1 MGPDKTGWV
10 SARQGWG
17 LAVPDRMAAGL
28 VNNHAGQR
36 GRGMKSSE
44 PKLSRRE
51 KLGIAAVV
59 IALSPVLA
67 MVLFMFVVGPWFIV
81 IKWVLG

>member
-1 MGPDKTGWV
+1 
-10 SARQGWG
+10 
-17 LAVPDRMAAGL
+17 
-28 VNNHAGQR
+28 
-36 GRGMKSSE
+36 MKSSE